1 LISNAVK
8 YSGKSRQIEVSAQ
21 IIRKSRPRRWPKRRQ
36 TEVQIRVEDHGIGI
50 EPAERAGIFEPF
62 KRGAAAAAAQIPGN
76 GLGLYLVRRIV
87 AAHGG
92 EVRVQSA
99 PGRGSVFTIH
109 LPAPFEKVDSD
120 NTK

>member
-1 LISNAVK
+1 M
-8 YSGKSRQIEVSAQ
+8 IE
-21 IIRKSRPRRWPKRRQ
+21 
-36 TEVQIRVEDHGIGI
+36 T
-50 EPAERAGIFEPF
+50 GIFEPF

-92 EVRVQSA
+92 EVTVQSA
-99 PGRGSVFTIH
+99 PGQGSVFTLH
-109 LPAPFEKVDSD
+109 LPAPLEKVHSD